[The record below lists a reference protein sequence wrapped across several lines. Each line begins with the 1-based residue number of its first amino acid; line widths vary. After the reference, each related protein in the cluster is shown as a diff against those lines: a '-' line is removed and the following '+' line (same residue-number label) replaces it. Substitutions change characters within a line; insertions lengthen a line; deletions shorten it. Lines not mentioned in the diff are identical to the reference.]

1 MLRLRG
7 ETDAEIAGFTRALR
21 RSTAHIPIRLI
32 WIGRATRQSA
42 RAAHRCSC

>member
-21 RSTAHIPIRLI
+21 RSTAH
-32 WIGRATRQSA
+32 
-42 RAAHRCSC
+42 RCSC